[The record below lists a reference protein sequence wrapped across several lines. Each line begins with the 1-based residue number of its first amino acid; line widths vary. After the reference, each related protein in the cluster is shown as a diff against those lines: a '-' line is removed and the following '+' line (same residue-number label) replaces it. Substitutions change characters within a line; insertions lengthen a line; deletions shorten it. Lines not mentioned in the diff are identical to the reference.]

1 MLDLKVLNMNGEE
14 VGTLSL
20 SEAVFGVEPNTVA
33 MHAAVINH
41 LANRRHGT
49 QSTKTRT
56 EVSGGGR
63 KPWKQKGTGHARQGS
78 IRAPQWTHCLLYT
91 SDAADE

>member
-49 QSTKTRT
+49 QSTKTFRT
-56 EVSGGGR
+56 QLQSCR
-63 KPWKQKGTGHARQGS
+63 RRNDRS
-78 IRAPQWTHCLLYT
+78 RF
-91 SDAADE
+91 S

>member
-33 MHAAVINH
+33 TSFRTQ
-41 LANRRHGT
+41 LQSCRRRNDR
-49 QSTKTRT
+49 SRF
-56 EVSGGGR
+56 S
-63 KPWKQKGTGHARQGS
+63 
-78 IRAPQWTHCLLYT
+78 
-91 SDAADE
+91 

>member
-56 EVSGGGR
+56 EVPAADASLGNR
-63 KPWKQKGTGHARQGS
+63 
-78 IRAPQWTHCLLYT
+78 RAPATHVRALSELRSGLT
-91 SDAADE
+91 AA